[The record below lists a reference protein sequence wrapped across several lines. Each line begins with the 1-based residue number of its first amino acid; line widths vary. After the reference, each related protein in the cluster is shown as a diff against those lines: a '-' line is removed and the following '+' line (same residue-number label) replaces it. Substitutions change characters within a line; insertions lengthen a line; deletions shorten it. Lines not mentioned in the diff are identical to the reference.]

1 MAEEGFKR
9 KLAAILSADVEG
21 YSRLMDDDEEATVR
35 TLTSYRTAISD
46 LVQQFRGRV
55 VDAPGDNLLA
65 EFTSVV
71 DAVNCAVEIQ
81 RDLAERNTELAYNR
95 QMQFRIGVN
104 LGDVIDED
112 GRIYGDGVN
121 IAARVESLAEAGG
134 ICISGRA
141 YDQVANK
148 LGLEYENLGEHQV
161 KNISVP
167 IRVYRVLS
175 YPGAAAHRVV
185 QAKERLGRKWRK
197 VAISAAVAVVVV
209 AALGIWQF
217 YLRSP
222 EIEPAS
228 VEQMAYPLPDK
239 PSIAVLPFVNMSGDP
254 EQEYI
259 GDSIAE
265 NIITALSYIPEMFV
279 IARSSTSV
287 YKGKAVKVRQVSEE
301 LGVRYVLEG
310 SIQKAG
316 DRIRVTAQLIEAIS
330 GHHLWADRYDREMED
345 FFDVLDDIAKK
356 VAVELQVK
364 LTEGDIARNSHRTDN
379 FEAWA
384 SATTAYSVIKHLNR
398 EDVAKGKELLEK
410 AVKLDPKYAFAWG
423 ALGATHF
430 GYVSLGWS
438 ESPTESFKLAVD
450 NTDKALKI
458 DETLSCA
465 TAIKARLYGMQ
476 RQFEKAIATGKR
488 AIALG
493 PSHDLSYGHLSVIM
507 FDAGKFSESS
517 SLMKKAM
524 RLNPHYPAWYLY
536 ILAKSYFHE
545 GRYEKAVEAGNR
557 VLVRAQ
563 KGEFPPLFVHLY
575 LSAAYIELDRR
586 EMASAHVEEVLKI
599 NPKFSLENFAKFN
612 RFKNNSDFES
622 YLASLRKAGL
632 PDTPPLPLPD
642 KPSLAVLAFDNLSGD
657 PEQEYFGDGIAED
670 IISALS
676 KSDQLFV
683 IARNSSF
690 TYKGK
695 PVKVQQVGRELGVRY
710 VLEGSV
716 RTVEDRVRI
725 TAQLIDATTGHHLWS
740 ERYDRDL
747 KDIFALQDEITMKIV
762 DGLAIKLTSGEQS
775 RMRERQ
781 YKTLEGQL
789 KFSESLSAWN
799 EGTDEG
805 FIRHGQLAQELIE
818 MEPDSPAG
826 YSSLGWNYWDRAMQG
841 KSPRESIGKAFQL
854 AQKAI
859 SLDESNA
866 FSYALLSNVYTAMR
880 QYEKA
885 ISAGEKGVAL
895 LPNGAFNHAMLAV
908 TLSYAEKLDEALYHI
923 KQGIRLDPY
932 PEYWYYWHLGRC
944 YGLKGQYEEAL
955 AAYKKADQLNPNTW
969 FNHFTLALTYV
980 RLGRQEEAEAAAK
993 KVLEINPKFSLE
1005 RSSKVWPYKSQDRVK
1020 QFVEI
1025 ALKAGL
1031 PK

>member
-1 MAEEGFKR
+1 
-9 KLAAILSADVEG
+9 
-21 YSRLMDDDEEATVR
+21 
-35 TLTSYRTAISD
+35 
-46 LVQQFRGRV
+46 
-55 VDAPGDNLLA
+55 
-65 EFTSVV
+65 
-71 DAVNCAVEIQ
+71 
-81 RDLAERNTELAYNR
+81 
-95 QMQFRIGVN
+95 
-104 LGDVIDED
+104 
-112 GRIYGDGVN
+112 
-121 IAARVESLAEAGG
+121 
-134 ICISGRA
+134 
-141 YDQVANK
+141 
-148 LGLEYENLGEHQV
+148 
-161 KNISVP
+161 
-167 IRVYRVLS
+167 
-175 YPGAAAHRVV
+175 
-185 QAKERLGRKWRK
+185 
-197 VAISAAVAVVVV
+197 
-209 AALGIWQF
+209 
-217 YLRSP
+217 
-222 EIEPAS
+222 
-228 VEQMAYPLPDK
+228 
-239 PSIAVLPFVNMSGDP
+239 
-254 EQEYI
+254 
-259 GDSIAE
+259 
-265 NIITALSYIPEMFV
+265 
-279 IARSSTSV
+279 
-287 YKGKAVKVRQVSEE
+287 
-301 LGVRYVLEG
+301 
-310 SIQKAG
+310 
-316 DRIRVTAQLIEAIS
+316 
-330 GHHLWADRYDREMED
+330 
-345 FFDVLDDIAKK
+345 
-356 VAVELQVK
+356 VK

-545 GRYEKAVEAGNR
+545 GRYEKAVDAGNR